1 MMSEYT
7 SLTSYL
13 EALKAERK
21 ALENVDID
29 ALVEDRLAE
38 VKAKIRAEVVAE
50 VENSKFAT
58 DIRVSAITDAI
69 GIVTRALEAEK
80 VEAESSEVITDE
92 TY

>member
-13 EALKAERK
+13 EALKAERE
-21 ALENVDID
+21 ALNNVDID
-29 ALVEDRLAE
+29 ALVEERLTE
-38 VKAKIRAEVVAE
+38 VKAKIRTEVVAE
-50 VENSKFAT
+50 VETSKHDN

-69 GIVTRALEAEK
+69 SIVTRALEAER

>member
-13 EALKAERK
+13 EALKAERE
-21 ALENVDID
+21 ALENVNID

-38 VKAKIRAEVVAE
+38 VKAKIRAEIVAE

>member
-13 EALKAERK
+13 EALKAERE

-38 VKAKIRAEVVAE
+38 VKAKIRAEIVAE

>member
-13 EALKAERK
+13 EALKAERE
-21 ALENVDID
+21 ALDNVDID

-38 VKAKIRAEVVAE
+38 VKAKIRAEGVAE

-69 GIVTRALEAEK
+69 GIVTRALEAKK

>member
-13 EALKAERK
+13 EALKAERE
-21 ALENVDID
+21 ALDNVDID

-69 GIVTRALEAEK
+69 GIVTRALEA
-80 VEAESSEVITDE
+80 
-92 TY
+92 

>member
-13 EALKAERK
+13 EALKAERE

>member
-13 EALKAERK
+13 EALKAERE

-38 VKAKIRAEVVAE
+38 VKAKIRTEIVAE